1 MRIKSIRCQ
10 LSALSTLERIVIF
23 GAQVQ
28 IIINF
33 GKQVDERGRVA
44 RQQCL
49 DFRRGN
55 EDPETR
61 IRVPQERAVMP
72 RSYPLQ
78 R

>member
-10 LSALSTLERIVIF
+10 LSALSTLERIVNF

-44 RQQCL
+44 RQHHLMGLREVHDLSTQ
-49 DFRRGN
+49 G
-55 EDPETR
+55 
-61 IRVPQERAVMP
+61 
-72 RSYPLQ
+72 S
-78 R
+78 